1 MFFGGTNFGFMNS
14 LDTITSYDY
23 DAPLTE
29 AGDYGDK
36 FFKTK
41 EIIGMCIIILL
52 LYYYYILSKNLD
64 K

>member
-1 MFFGGTNFGFMNS
+1 MFKYNASVNHYMFFGGTNFGFMNS
-14 LDTITSYDY
+14 LGVITSYDY

-41 EIIGMCIIILL
+41 EIIGMSISIIIF
-52 LYYYYILSKNLD
+52 Y
-64 K
+64 